1 VNGSRRAGSISAR
14 PIRSHRQTKNTMSIK
29 IEYSEMTA
37 PQREQLRTVISES
50 QNIGEGFNRES
61 ALRRD
66 DFLTL
71 EMIEIVENAIDPWDA
86 YHSFKARI
94 SELERAAFAAGE
106 YGKKLDKE
114 ANGKD

>member
-1 VNGSRRAGSISAR
+1 MK
-14 PIRSHRQTKNTMSIK
+14 TK
-29 IEYSEMTA
+29 IEYCEMTPA
-37 PQREQLRTVISES
+37 QREQLRAVVGES

-61 ALRRD
+61 AVRRD

-71 EMIEIVENAIDPWDA
+71 EMIEIVENATDPWDA
-86 YHSFKARI
+86 YHTFKARI
-94 SELERAAFAAGE
+94 SEFERAAFAAGE

>member
-1 VNGSRRAGSISAR
+1 MK
-14 PIRSHRQTKNTMSIK
+14 TK
-29 IEYSEMTA
+29 IEYCEMTPA
-37 PQREQLRTVISES
+37 QREQLRAVVGES

-71 EMIEIVENAIDPWDA
+71 EMIEIVENATDPWDA
-86 YHSFKARI
+86 YHTFKARI
-94 SELERAAFAAGE
+94 SEFERAAFAAGE

>member
-1 VNGSRRAGSISAR
+1 ME
-14 PIRSHRQTKNTMSIK
+14 TK
-29 IEYSEMTA
+29 IEYSEMTS
-37 PQREQLRTVISES
+37 PQREQLRAVVGES

-71 EMIEIVENAIDPWDA
+71 EMLEIVENAIDPWDA

-94 SELERAAFAAGE
+94 SELERAAFAADE
-106 YGKKLDKE
+106 YGKKLDKA

>member
-1 VNGSRRAGSISAR
+1 MK
-14 PIRSHRQTKNTMSIK
+14 TK
-29 IEYSEMTA
+29 IEYCEMTPA
-37 PQREQLRTVISES
+37 QREQLRAVVGES

-71 EMIEIVENAIDPWDA
+71 EMSEIVENATDPWDA
-86 YHSFKARI
+86 YHTFKARI
-94 SELERAAFAAGE
+94 SEFERAAFAAGE

>member
-1 VNGSRRAGSISAR
+1 MK
-14 PIRSHRQTKNTMSIK
+14 TK
-29 IEYSEMTA
+29 IEYCEMTPA
-37 PQREQLRTVISES
+37 QREQLRAVVGES
-50 QNIGEGFNRES
+50 QNIGEGFNKES

-71 EMIEIVENAIDPWDA
+71 EMIEIVENATDPWDA
-86 YHSFKARI
+86 YHTFKARI
-94 SELERAAFAAGE
+94 SDFERAAFAAGE

>member
-1 VNGSRRAGSISAR
+1 ME
-14 PIRSHRQTKNTMSIK
+14 TK
-29 IEYSEMTA
+29 IEYSEMT
-37 PQREQLRTVISES
+37 PTQREQLRAVVGES

-71 EMIEIVENAIDPWDA
+71 EMIEIVENATDPWDA
-86 YHSFKARI
+86 YHTFKARI
-94 SELERAAFAAGE
+94 SEFERAAFAAGE

>member
-1 VNGSRRAGSISAR
+1 MK
-14 PIRSHRQTKNTMSIK
+14 TK
-29 IEYSEMTA
+29 IEYCEMTPA
-37 PQREQLRTVISES
+37 QREQLRAVVGES
-50 QNIGEGFNRES
+50 QNIGEGFNKES

-71 EMIEIVENAIDPWDA
+71 EMIEIVENATDPWDA
-86 YHSFKARI
+86 YHTFKARI
-94 SELERAAFAAGE
+94 PEFERAAFAAGE

>member
-1 VNGSRRAGSISAR
+1 ME
-14 PIRSHRQTKNTMSIK
+14 TK

-37 PQREQLRTVISES
+37 HQREQLRAVVGES
-50 QNIGEGFNRES
+50 QNIGEGFNKES

-71 EMIEIVENAIDPWDA
+71 EMIEIVENATDPWDA
-86 YHSFKARI
+86 YHTFKARI
-94 SELERAAFAAGE
+94 SEFERAAFAAGE

>member
-1 VNGSRRAGSISAR
+1 ME
-14 PIRSHRQTKNTMSIK
+14 TK
-29 IEYSEMTA
+29 IEYSEMTPA
-37 PQREQLRTVISES
+37 QREQLRAVVGES
-50 QNIGEGFNRES
+50 QNIGEGFNKES

-71 EMIEIVENAIDPWDA
+71 EMIEIVENATDPWDA
-86 YHSFKARI
+86 YHTFKARI
-94 SELERAAFAAGE
+94 SDFERAAFAAGE